1 MQNINLCQRVESIP
15 AGATTR
21 KWVLNDA
28 TNSNHHEVVRLE
40 ESPLYLQFSWRHSSK
55 DPIQFVGIFQLD
67 LPGLLQQGYVR
78 LENDESN
85 SPEIR
90 LRIKHKNDGNFY
102 IQVNDDKPALL
113 LNVIPQNDSNV
124 SSDIKNQEEKRKL
137 NKNEIDQLIISKQ
150 IFLHGIEHSRKSGQI
165 NRMIAIHNIHN
176 SIEII
181 IRTILYHS
189 DKKYSDKKF
198 DELIGEANVVY
209 KDQVG
214 KDFPL
219 IKQMKSLNSQRNM
232 VQHDADDPSEN
243 VVEKYSSLTKL
254 FLEEIYQNY
263 FGLDFDE
270 ISIINLIENY
280 EIRTLLKLAK
290 ENILVNKNKSVIFL
304 KRAFLWGISNIF
316 RIFNSEFS
324 YDYFAG
330 SLSWFDE
337 LVTFSDL
344 KLIKDLDGFSLDLIK
359 FQNANEKYLH
369 KRSILTS
376 FQSFENHLGTY
387 FSIIGFGLDIFE
399 YNHFRKMTDKWN
411 TIFSSN
417 NLEKRLAIYWPKKP
431 QEVISDE
438 KLENIL
444 NYVSETL
451 FDLQSKGIEL
461 IIPEDYKEFFRI
473 LSEWDTSKINIH
485 EIDV

>member
-1 MQNINLCQRVESIP
+1 MRDPDLCQRVEQAPVVAKI
-15 AGATTR
+15 R

-28 TNSNHHEVVRLE
+28 SNSNHHGVVNLG
-40 ESPLYLQFSWRHSSK
+40 ESPLYLHFSWRRSAL
-55 DPIQFVGIFQLD
+55 DPIQFVGIFRLD
-67 LPGLLQQGYVR
+67 LPGLLHSGYVR
-78 LENDESN
+78 IEPQEPKNKK
-85 SPEIR
+85 IR
-90 LRIKHKNDGNFY
+90 LRIVHRNDENFY
-102 IQVNDDKPALL
+102 IQVNNNKPALL
-113 LNVIPQNDSNV
+113 MFELDKTKENANFEKVIIESRPIV
-124 SSDIKNQEEKRKL
+124 
-137 NKNEIDQLIISKQ
+137 NKNEINQLIISKQ
-150 IFLHGIEHSRKSGQI
+150 IFLHGIEHSKKSGQI

-176 SIEII
+176 SIEIM

-209 KDQVG
+209 KDLVG

-232 VQHDADDPSEN
+232 VQHDADDPSGN

-254 FLEEIYQNY
+254 FLEEIYQN
-263 FGLDFDE
+263 FFNLDFDE

-280 EIRTLLKLAK
+280 EIKALLKLAK
-290 ENILVNKNKSVIFL
+290 ENIPINKNKSVLFL
-304 KRAFLWGISNIF
+304 KRAFFWGISNIF

-324 YDYFAG
+324 YDYFAD
-330 SLSWFDE
+330 SLSWLDE
-337 LVTFSDL
+337 VVTFSDL
-344 KLIKDLDGFSLDLIK
+344 KLIKDLDGFSIDLVK
-359 FQNANEKYLH
+359 FQNTNEKYMH

-387 FSIIGFGLDIFE
+387 FSIIGFGLDIID
-399 YNHFRKMTDKWN
+399 YNDFRKMTDKWN

-417 NLEKRLAIYWPKKP
+417 NLEKRIAIYWPKNP

-438 KLENIL
+438 ELDNIL

-461 IIPEDYKEFFRI
+461 TIPEDYKEFFRI
-473 LSEWDTSKINIH
+473 LAEWDTSKINIH
-485 EIDV
+485 GI